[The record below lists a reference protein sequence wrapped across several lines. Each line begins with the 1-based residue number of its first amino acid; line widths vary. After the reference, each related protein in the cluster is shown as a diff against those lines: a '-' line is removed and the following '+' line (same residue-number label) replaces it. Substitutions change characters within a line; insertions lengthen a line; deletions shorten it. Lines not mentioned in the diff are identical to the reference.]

1 MTWKVTVLTL
11 FPEMFPGTLGF
22 SLAQKALSL
31 GLWSLDVINIR
42 DFALDRHRSVDDT
55 PFGGGAGMVL
65 RPDVL
70 ENALESVLKTSQTK
84 NPALFYL
91 SPRGQVFKQK
101 TASTF
106 LSTPEIIFICGR
118 YEGLDQRFLDY
129 YKIQELSIGD
139 YVLFG
144 GEVAAQVV
152 LETCIRLLPGV
163 IGTEDSLC
171 EESFTKGLLEY
182 PHYTRPF
189 LWKGI
194 SVPDV
199 LTSGHHE
206 AIRSWRRLQSEDITQ
221 KRRPDLW
228 LAKEPTPLPST
239 RKREKSLSKDVQ
251 TDGLEI

>member
-1 MTWKVTVLTL
+1 MTWRVTVLTL

-22 SLAQKALSL
+22 SLAQKALSSEI
-31 GLWSLDVINIR
+31 WTLDIVNIR

-70 ENALESVLKTSQTK
+70 ENALESVLKKAQTP
-84 NPALFYL
+84 NPAIFYL
-91 SPRGQVFKQK
+91 SPRGNVFKQE
-101 TASTF
+101 TAHTF
-106 LSTPEIIFICGR
+106 LKASEIIFICGR
-118 YEGLDQRFLDY
+118 YEGIDQRFLDY

-144 GEVAAQVV
+144 GEVAVQVV
-152 LETCIRLLPGV
+152 LETCIRLIPGV

-206 AIRSWRRLQSEDITQ
+206 AIRSWRQVQSEDITE

-228 LAKEPTPLPST
+228 RAKDPLSPPKEK
-239 RKREKSLSKDVQ
+239 RKKYLGKGVE

>member
-1 MTWKVTVLTL
+1 MTWRVTILTL

-22 SLAQKALSL
+22 SLAQKALSQ
-31 GLWSLDVINIR
+31 GLWSLDIVNIR
-42 DFALDRHRSVDDT
+42 DFAFDRHRSVDDT

-65 RPDVL
+65 KPDVL
-70 ENALESVLKTSQTK
+70 ENALESVLERSQT
-84 NPALFYL
+84 PHPLLFYL
-91 SPRGQVFKQK
+91 SPRGVVFKQSMGVSFVQ
-101 TASTF
+101 TS
-106 LSTPEIIFICGR
+106 EIIFICGR
-118 YEGLDQRFLDY
+118 YEGIDQRFLDY

-152 LETCIRLLPGV
+152 LETCIRLIPGA

-171 EESFTKGLLEY
+171 EESFTEGLLEY
-182 PHYTRPF
+182 PHYTRPP

-206 AIRSWRRLQSEDITQ
+206 EIYTWRRSQSEKLT
-221 KRRPDLW
+221 KERRPDLW
-228 LAKEPTPLPST
+228 SLAQSSSFSLL
-239 RKREKSLSKDVQ
+239 KRDEEKD
-251 TDGLEI
+251 

>member
-1 MTWKVTVLTL
+1 MTWNVTVLTL

-22 SLAQKALSL
+22 SLAQKALL
-31 GLWSLDVINIR
+31 AGHWSLNVINIR
-42 DFALDRHRSVDDT
+42 DFAFDRHRSVDDT

-70 ENALESVLKTSQTK
+70 ENALESVLKK
-84 NPALFYL
+84 NQNPNPLIFYL
-91 SPRGQVFKQK
+91 SPRGDVFKQE
-101 TASTF
+101 TAHTF
-106 LSTPEIIFICGR
+106 LKSSEIIFICGR
-118 YEGLDQRFLDY
+118 YEGIDQRFLDY

-144 GEVAAQVV
+144 GEVAVQVV
-152 LETCIRLLPGV
+152 LETCIRLIPGA

-182 PHYTRPF
+182 PHYTRPS

-206 AIRSWRRLQSEDITQ
+206 AIRSWRRLQSEEITN
-221 KRRPDLW
+221 KRRPDLKFV
-228 LAKEPTPLPST
+228 KESST
-239 RKREKSLSKDVQ
+239 LDPMKKK
-251 TDGLEI
+251 GGP